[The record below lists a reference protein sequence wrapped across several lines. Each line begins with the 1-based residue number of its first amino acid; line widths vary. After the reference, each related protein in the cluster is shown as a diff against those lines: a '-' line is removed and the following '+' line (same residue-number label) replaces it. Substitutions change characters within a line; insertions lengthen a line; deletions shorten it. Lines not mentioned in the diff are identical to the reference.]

1 MDIVEYIYIY
11 IYTDTLY
18 THYRGKLRNIV
29 NPSQANRCEIGLS
42 QVVFEGDKSLA
53 LIQGILSE

>member
-1 MDIVEYIYIY
+1 MDIVEYIYTY
-11 IYTDTLY
+11 TLY

-29 NPSQANRCEIGLS
+29 NPSLANRCEIGLS